1 MAAHKALALLREVI
15 RMKKTAHT
23 VIREGNVYT
32 IAAVNNNGVGVCGIA
47 GGDAAKGVPGVQLMS
62 RQIFMSTPAGDIGGD
77 GALAITWGAAHGAV
91 LQIDLHL
98 NGGVAAA
105 VQDLAAQNVNDLDHL
120 LHGN

>member
-62 RQIFMSTPAGDIGGD
+62 CQIFIILILSKQI
-77 GALAITWGAAHGAV
+77 IV
-91 LQIDLHL
+91 LWQHRTIRK
-98 NGGVAAA
+98 NSRR
-105 VQDLAAQNVNDLDHL
+105 
-120 LHGN
+120 